1 MKKDICFTGGP
12 LQTNSYLVSLPK
24 GNLLIDAPE
33 GSAAFF
39 QNVSIHLL
47 ILTHGHFDH
56 IMDAAK
62 IVRQHHCPVM
72 MHPITEEIL
81 ADKNLLRRLG
91 LNLEIEP
98 VKASEHLIERQ
109 GQLLLGHSFDVFEVP
124 GHCPGSICLYDSR
137 ANILYAGDVLF
148 AGAIGR
154 WDLPGGNREVLLD
167 GIEKKLLTLP
177 PLTRLLPGHGPE
189 TTIGHEA
196 HYNVYLKNQK
206 V

>member
-1 MKKDICFTGGP
+1 MKNDICFTGGP

-62 IVRQHHCPVM
+62 IVRQHGCPVM
-72 MHPITEEIL
+72 MHQITEEIL
-81 ADKNLLRRLG
+81 ADQNLLRRLG

-98 VKASEHLIERQ
+98 VKASEYLIERQ

-167 GIEKKLLTLP
+167 GIQKKLLTLP
-177 PLTRLLPGHGPE
+177 PNTRLLAGHGPE
-189 TTIGHEA
+189 TTIGQEA
-196 HYNVYLKNQK
+196 HYNIYLK
-206 V
+206 